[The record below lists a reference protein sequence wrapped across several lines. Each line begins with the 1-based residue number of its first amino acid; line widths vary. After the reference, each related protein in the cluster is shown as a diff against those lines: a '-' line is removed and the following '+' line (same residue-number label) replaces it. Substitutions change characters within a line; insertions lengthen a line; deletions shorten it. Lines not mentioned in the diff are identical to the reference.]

1 MNRTILVTNDDSV
14 HAKGIKELV
23 VVASEFGNV
32 LVVAPNKPQSG
43 MGHAITITKPLR
55 MESYN
60 GFDGVEAY
68 SCSGTPVDCV
78 KLAVFEILKRK
89 PDLLLSGIN
98 HGENS
103 STNVLY
109 SGTMSAAIEG
119 AMEGI
124 PSIGFSLAD
133 FNSDADF
140 SAAKNVATEL
150 IPQIMNK
157 GLPNNT
163 ALNVNVPMLSSMD
176 LKGIKVC
183 AQAHAYWEDKFDSR
197 RDQFGR
203 PYYWLTGQFSD
214 RDQREDTDLH
224 YLKMGYATIVPTH
237 FDLTNYGALK
247 DLKFLDSEGE
257 F

>member
-163 ALNVNVPMLSSMD
+163 ALNVNVPKVSYRD

-183 AQAHAYWEDKFDSR
+183 TQAHAYWEDKFDSR

-237 FDLTNYGALK
+237 FDLTNYGALR
-247 DLKFLDSEGE
+247 DLKYLDSEGE

>member
-1 MNRTILVTNDDSV
+1 MNKLILVTNDDSV
-14 HAKGIKELV
+14 HAKGIRELV
-23 VVASEFGNV
+23 AVASEFGDV

-55 MESYN
+55 LEPYG
-60 GFDGVEAY
+60 GFEKIEAY

-78 KLAVFEILKRK
+78 KLGVFEVLKRK

-133 FNSDADF
+133 FDSDADF
-140 SAAKNVATEL
+140 SATKEVAKEL
-150 IPQIMNK
+150 IPKVLKN
-157 GLPNNT
+157 GLPKNT
-163 ALNVNVPMLSSMD
+163 SLNVNVPKVSYKD
-176 LKGIKVC
+176 LKGLRVC
-183 AQAHAYWEDKFDSR
+183 TQAHAYWEDKFDSR
-197 RDQFGR
+197 KDQFGR
-203 PYYWLTGQFSD
+203 PYYWLTGEFSD
-214 RDQREDTDLH
+214 KDQRVDTDLY
-224 YLKMGYATIVPTH
+224 YLKKGFATIVPTH
-237 FDLTNYGALK
+237 FDLTHYSVLK
-247 DLKFLDSEGE
+247 DLKYLDNEGE

>member
-1 MNRTILVTNDDSV
+1 MNKLILVTNDDSI
-14 HAKGIKELV
+14 HAKGIMELV
-23 VVASEFGNV
+23 TVAIQFGDV

-55 MESYN
+55 LESYG
-60 GFDGVEAY
+60 GFEDVEAY

-78 KLAVFEILKRK
+78 KLGVFEVLKRK

-140 SAAKNVATEL
+140 SATKEVVKAIIPKVLKN
-150 IPQIMNK
+150 
-157 GLPNNT
+157 GLPKNT
-163 ALNVNVPMLSSMD
+163 ALNVNVPKLSFKD

-197 RDQFGR
+197 MDQFGR
-203 PYYWLTGQFSD
+203 PYYWLTGDFSD
-214 RDQREDTDLH
+214 RDQRVDTDLFH
-224 YLKMGYATIVPTH
+224 LKRGYATIVPTH
-237 FDLTNYGALK
+237 FDLTNFTVLN
-247 DLKFLDSEGE
+247 DLKYLDNEGE

>member
-1 MNRTILVTNDDSV
+1 MNKLILVTNDDSI
-14 HAKGIKELV
+14 HAKGIMELV
-23 VVASEFGNV
+23 TVAIQFGDV

-55 MESYN
+55 LESYG
-60 GFDGVEAY
+60 GFEDVEAY

-78 KLAVFEILKRK
+78 KLGVFEVLKRK

-140 SAAKNVATEL
+140 SATKEVVKAIIPKVLKN
-150 IPQIMNK
+150 
-157 GLPNNT
+157 GLPKNT
-163 ALNVNVPMLSSMD
+163 ALNVNVPKLSFRD

-197 RDQFGR
+197 MDQFGR
-203 PYYWLTGQFSD
+203 PYL
-214 RDQREDTDLH
+214 
-224 YLKMGYATIVPTH
+224 IVLRFFEMENSAELISFLLMFPRSVN
-237 FDLTNYGALK
+237 LENYN
-247 DLKFLDSEGE
+247 E
-257 F
+257 